1 MPTKIEKDA
10 VTGTNT
16 TGHEWDGIKELNTPL
31 PKWWLYTMYVTIVWG
46 IIWMALYPSV
56 PLGTTYFKGFLGY
69 SERQEIETKL
79 KTAADARAPMLAKL
93 AATPIEEVQ
102 KNPDLATFA
111 LTGGR
116 AVFAD
121 NCAPC
126 HGAGG
131 SGRPG
136 GVPVLADDDWLWGG
150 TREAIQLT
158 IQHGI
163 RNGGAEARDSAMP
176 RYGADGLLT
185 PAQIGDVADYVIAL
199 GTPAGTALSP
209 AAKRGAEI
217 FGEQCVA
224 CHGAKAE
231 GVKEFGA
238 PRLSDA
244 IWLYGGDR
252 AALIQQISAPR
263 QGVMPA
269 WSARL
274 SEAQIKMLTLYVHA
288 LGGGQ

>member
-10 VTGTNT
+10 VTGTDT

-31 PKWWLYTMYVTIVWG
+31 PKWWLYTMYATIVWG
-46 IIWMALYPSV
+46 FIWMLLYPSV
-56 PLGTTYFKGFLGY
+56 PLGTTYFKGLLGY
-69 SERQEIETKL
+69 SERAEIAASL
-79 KTAADARAPMLAKL
+79 KAAADQHAPMLTQL
-93 AATPIEEVQ
+93 AQTPIEDVQ

-126 HGAGG
+126 HGPGG

-136 GVPVLADDDWLWGG
+136 GFPVLADDDWLWGG

-158 IQHGI
+158 LQHGI
-163 RNGGAEARDSAMP
+163 RNGSPDARDSAMP

-185 PAQIGDVADYVIAL
+185 PAQIADVADYVLAL
-199 GTPAGTALSP
+199 ATPPGTALSP
-209 AAKRGAEI
+209 EAKRGAAI
-217 FGEQCVA
+217 YGEQCVA
-224 CHGAKAE
+224 CHGVKGE
-231 GVKEFGA
+231 GLQEFGA

-252 AALIQQISAPR
+252 AALIRQISAPR

-269 WSARL
+269 WSGRL
-274 SEAQIKMLTLYVHA
+274 TDAQIKMLTLYVHS